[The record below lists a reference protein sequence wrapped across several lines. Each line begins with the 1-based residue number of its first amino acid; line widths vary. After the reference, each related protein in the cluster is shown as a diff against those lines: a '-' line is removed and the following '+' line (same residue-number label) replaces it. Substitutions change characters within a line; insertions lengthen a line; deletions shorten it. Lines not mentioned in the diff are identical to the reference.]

1 MPATERRFWR
11 RVLALVVF
19 GWGGLAGWAQTL
31 PAERV
36 VRLGVYDN
44 PPKIFMD
51 ADGQPSGAFGG
62 LAREL
67 AALQGWRLQAVPCE
81 WQECL
86 SLLEQGKLDLMP
98 DVAYSEER
106 ATRFAFHQEP
116 VMHSW
121 SQVYQRKNLHIESV
135 LDLRGLRVAVLEGG
149 TQQPYFESLLA
160 GFGVPVQWVPE
171 STLAQAF
178 QAVTQGRADVVLSNH
193 VYGEWRAEQHG
204 VVRTPIVFQPSRLFF
219 AAPRS
224 GAPELLNAID
234 AQLRRWKAERDSFY
248 HRNQQLWGGEQ
259 APHRVP
265 AWWWWALGGGST
277 LLLLALAAAY
287 GLWRK
292 VQQQIRDS
300 RASEERLNTI
310 LDSVDVAIYI
320 KDPALRYQYANRAFC
335 EVQARSLDEIV
346 GQKAAAFLPPEV
358 VASVEETDRRVLHHG
373 ERVSHEVTRMAGH
386 PPQLRTFRSLKL
398 PLRTP
403 DGQIYAL
410 CGIATDVTELRHQVE
425 EIHQLAFFDPLTG
438 LPNRR
443 LFIEQ
448 LHAAHAAS
456 QRSGRDGA
464 LIFIDLDHFKLVNDT
479 RGHEA
484 GDQLLRALASRLQ
497 AHIRGSDVLARLGG
511 DEFVLLLRDLSTEPE
526 QAALQAQVVADKV
539 QQALR
544 LPFDL
549 GAVAHEITAS
559 LGIALFS
566 DARASSD
573 DLLRWSDMAMY
584 EAKLSGRNA
593 TRFFNPA
600 MQDRATAHVALEQDI
615 RHALAQ
621 GQFVLHYQP
630 QVDVDGRLCGV
641 EALARWQHP
650 ERGLLSPAHFIQ
662 VAEETGLIVPLG
674 QWALHTICRDMAVW
688 QAVQPGA
695 CWRVAVNLSAKQFH
709 HPDFV
714 RHVTDALESSQV
726 DPGRVELELTESLL
740 LDDVD
745 QVVERMR
752 VLKGRGVLF
761 SLDDFGTG
769 YSSLSYLRRLPLY
782 KLKIDQS
789 FVRDLGGEGDSAAIV
804 RTIVALADA
813 LGLETIAEGVE
824 QEAQRDR
831 LAELGC
837 TQYQG
842 YYFSR
847 PIPRADFEANW
858 LHASESAGR

>member
-1 MPATERRFWR
+1 M
-11 RVLALVVF
+11 
-19 GWGGLAGWAQTL
+19 
-31 PAERV
+31 
-36 VRLGVYDN
+36 GVYDN
-44 PPKIFMD
+44 PPKIFM
-51 ADGQPSGAFGG
+51 AEDGRASGVFGG
-62 LAREL
+62 LANEL
-67 AALQGWRLQAVPCE
+67 AAIQGWKIEAVRCE

-86 SLLEQGKLDLMP
+86 TALAKGQLDLMP
-98 DVAYSEER
+98 DVAFSEER
-106 ATRFAFHQEP
+106 ASRFAFHQEP

-121 SQVYQRKNLHIESV
+121 SQVYQRKNLHVESV
-135 LDLRGLRVAVLEGG
+135 LDLRGLRVAALDGG
-149 TQQPYFESLLA
+149 TQRPYFESLLT
-160 GFGVPVQWVPE
+160 GFDVQVQWVPA

-178 QAVTQGRADVVLSNH
+178 QAVADGRADVVLSNH
-193 VYGEWRAEQHG
+193 VYGEWQAHRHG
-204 VVRTPIVFQPSRLFF
+204 ATRTPIVFQPSRLFF

-224 GAPELLNAID
+224 GDPAVLNAID
-234 AQLRRWKAERDSFY
+234 AQLTRWKADRDSFY
-248 HRNQQLWGGEQ
+248 HQSLQQWGAVPPVQ
-259 APHRVP
+259 AVP
-265 AWWWWALGGGST
+265 TWWWWALAVGGT
-277 LLLLALAAAY
+277 LLLLAVSTAY
-287 GLWRK
+287 WLKRE
-292 VQQQIRDS
+292 VQRRIQES
-300 RASEERLNTI
+300 HASEERLNTI

-320 KDPALRYQYANRAFC
+320 KDPDLRYQYANRAFC
-335 EVQARSLDEIV
+335 EAQAKPLDQIV
-346 GQKAAAFLPPEV
+346 GQRAEALLPPD
-358 VASVEETDRRVLHHG
+358 VARSVEETDRRVLTHG
-373 ERVSHEVTRMAGH
+373 ERVSHEVTRMTGT
-386 PPQLRTFRSLKL
+386 PPQLRTYRSLKL
-398 PLRTP
+398 PLRSP

-410 CGIATDVTELRHQVE
+410 CGIATDVTELRRQVE

-448 LHAAHAAS
+448 LHAAHSAS

-484 GDQLLRALASRLQ
+484 GDHLLKALASRLQ
-497 AHIRGSDVLARLGG
+497 TQIRDSDVLARLGG
-511 DEFVLLLRDLSTEPE
+511 DEFVLLLRELSTVPE

-549 GAVAHEITAS
+549 GQVAHEITAS
-559 LGIALFS
+559 VGIALFS
-566 DARASSD
+566 DARSGSD

-630 QVDVDGRLCGV
+630 QVDVEGNLCGV

-650 ERGLLSPAHFIQ
+650 TRGLLSPAHFIQ

-674 QWALHTICRDMAVW
+674 QWALQTICRDMAAW
-688 QAVQPGA
+688 QAMQPGA
-695 CWRVAVNLSAKQFH
+695 QWRVAVNLSAKQFH

-714 RHVTDALESSQV
+714 RHVTDALQTSQV
-726 DPGRVELELTESLL
+726 DPERVELELTESLL

-752 VLKGRGVLF
+752 VLNGRGVLF

-769 YSSLSYLRRLPLY
+769 YSSLGYLRRLPLY

-789 FVRDLGGEGDSAAIV
+789 FVRDLGGDGDSAAIV
-804 RTIVALADA
+804 RTVVALADS

-824 QEAQRDR
+824 QAAQRDR

>member
-1 MPATERRFWR
+1 MRAIERRLWR
-11 RVLALVVF
+11 SVLVLAAL
-19 GWGGLAGWAQTL
+19 WAGGLTGWAQTA

-36 VRLGVYDN
+36 VRMGVYDN
-44 PPKIFMD
+44 PPKIFAD
-51 ADGQPSGAFGG
+51 SDGQANGVFGA

-67 AALQGWRLQAVPCE
+67 AALNGWRLQVVPCE
-81 WQECL
+81 WQDCL
-86 SLLEQGKLDLMP
+86 SQLEQGQLDLMP
-98 DVAYSEER
+98 DVAYSDER
-106 ATRFAFHQEP
+106 AARFAFHHEP

-121 SQVYQRKNLHIESV
+121 SQVYQHKNLHIESV

-149 TQQPYFESLLA
+149 TQKTYFESLLT
-160 GFGVPVQWVPE
+160 GFGVPVKWVPE

-178 QAVTQGRADVVLSNH
+178 QAVAEGRADVVLSNH
-193 VYGEWRAEQHG
+193 VYGEWQAHRHG
-204 VVRTPIVFQPSRLFF
+204 AVRTPIVFQPSRLFF

-224 GAPELLNAID
+224 GDPELLSSID
-234 AQLRRWKAERDSFY
+234 AQLVRWKADRDSFY
-248 HRNQQLWGGEQ
+248 HRNQQLWGNGGV
-259 APHRVP
+259 ANPVP
-265 AWWWWALGGGST
+265 LWWWWALGLGSA
-277 LLLLALAAAY
+277 LLSLALAAAY
-287 GLWRK
+287 GLRRK
-292 VQQQIRDS
+292 VQQQIREI

-310 LDSVDVAIYI
+310 LDSVDVAIFI
-320 KDPALRYQYANRAFC
+320 KDPALRYQYVNRAFC
-335 EVQARSLDEIV
+335 EVQARARHEIV
-346 GQKAAAFLPPEV
+346 GQTAAAFLSPEV
-358 VASVEETDRRVLHHG
+358 AAAVEETDRRVLQQG
-373 ERVSHEVTRMAGH
+373 ERVSREVSRMAGR
-386 PPQLRTFRSLKL
+386 PPQPRTYRSLKL

-410 CGIATDVTELRHQVE
+410 CGIATDVTELRRQVE
-425 EIHQLAFFDPLTG
+425 EIHLLAFFDPLTG

-456 QRSGRDGA
+456 QRTGRDGA

-484 GDQLLRALASRLQ
+484 GDQLLKALASRLQ
-497 AHIRGSDVLARLGG
+497 AHIRDSDVLARLGG
-511 DEFVLLLRDLSTEPE
+511 DEFVLLLRDLATEPE

-549 GAVAHEITAS
+549 GVVTHEMTAS

-566 DARASSD
+566 DARSSSD

-630 QVDVDGRLCGV
+630 QVDVDGQLCGV

-650 ERGLLSPAHFIQ
+650 SRGLLSPAHFIQ

-674 QWALHTICRDMAVW
+674 QWALHTICRDMASW
-688 QAVQPGA
+688 QALQPEGR
-695 CWRVAVNLSAKQFH
+695 WRVAVNLSAKQFH

-752 VLKGRGVLF
+752 VLQGRGVLF

-769 YSSLSYLRRLPLY
+769 YSSLGYLRRLPLY

-789 FVRDLGGEGDSAAIV
+789 FVRDLGGDGDSASIV
-804 RTIVALADA
+804 RTIVALADS

-837 TQYQG
+837 IQYQG

-858 LHASESAGR
+858 LRTSGGAGC